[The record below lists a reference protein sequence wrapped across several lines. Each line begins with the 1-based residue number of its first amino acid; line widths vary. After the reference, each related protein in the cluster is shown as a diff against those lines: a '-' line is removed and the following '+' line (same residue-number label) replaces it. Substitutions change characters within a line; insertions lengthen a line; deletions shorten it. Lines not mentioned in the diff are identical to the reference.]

1 MSFYNGI
8 LNHYDESGSVNIKGA
23 RGAPGIGFKLD
34 LNNDYD
40 MQNKKLVNVKQGTNN
55 NDVITKSQLDIKTSL
70 LDGSRPSYVVND
82 KAAIYSSTGA
92 LHAQSLY
99 LKDTPDN
106 AGNSDEIRIMTEH
119 QSRSNVHL
127 NIPDIQNFDGY
138 GGRPK
143 SEFMITSV
151 DQNVTGKKVFENIEV
166 HDPTSNNQAANKNYV
181 DFKIANND
189 QFVKKTGD
197 VLTGDLIL
205 PHDNYPVQGNTN
217 KAVSYETQREI
228 FLSRK
233 ESFPMQAD
241 INMNNNFIQD
251 VATPTTSHQG
261 VNKGYCDYNF
271 LNRQKGGVIMGP
283 LSMNRNDI
291 IGIPDTPKYGYSA
304 VNKNYV
310 DGKFIKKV
318 GDTMTGVLNMN
329 NHLITNL
336 KSPTGDNDAVNKKFV
351 TDQITESHITGSN
364 IYNEMS
370 FLTDTSS
377 IANVRGTVI
386 NAYEDYI
393 NSPHPNRKAY
403 KITINPTSNNLY
415 DAAIQFNISYLAVGK
430 YSIIIE
436 YYPPSM
442 QNVNIVATVNQIT
455 INKQMKREFSTY
467 SKLLLQ
473 IENKV
478 KKATNAIILQMTGS
492 SVNPFTAYII
502 IYGVI
507 EWSDYVSPLVYSI
520 AGGQSSSE
528 IDTASFVKLDGS
540 RVMTGNLDMNTNNI
554 INVKEPVNDSDVVNK
569 QYLENKL
576 IESHLQPSGPSNIFH
591 FLMNDTSKFS
601 SIREIII
608 GSFSD
613 VEKVAHRLNKKALS
627 ILLQNDLQTVSYSA
641 RLGLDMTSLS
651 VGDYTLVME
660 FYWPEKFNIYTYA
673 DSTPTNI
680 VAEQN
685 IKNFSNYQKLY
696 LQFTKKNTNSPNNL
710 IMEIRGELSTSNQ
723 QTGYLI
729 FYGTKGTHYSITNDF
744 YDQYIMS
751 DIFIYNENMKMQT
764 KIDMNNNKIIKL
776 SNGTD
781 PDDAVNKGQLDS
793 VKNHSEMVKNQL
805 DSYLFYMK
813 NYLYMSI
820 FTHRFYDLKEPIKFI
835 LDGSAISGINPNM
848 SIISSGSSHIT
859 VSGFDP
865 IRGLQFNPLTKIII
879 DLGYM
884 VNQNSPYTIMISLT
898 LKEIFRLYFCDSI
911 YDQTVYYPSFII
923 IPTQR
928 HIGIQKSN
936 FDIVIKKYPANLN
949 NKQLMVWITFN
960 PSINQYEII
969 LGNVNFTKLISS
981 PISNF
986 STNKLRIDANN
997 NIINKICYQNQHFAS
1012 AETFTKMMFEERKN
1026 GSYF

>member
-205 PHDNYPVQGNTN
+205 PHDNYPFQGNTN

-283 LSMNRNDI
+283 LSMNRNDL

-310 DGKFIKKV
+310 DGEIGKIASVDTTQLIKK
-318 GDTMTGVLNMN
+318 D
-329 NHLITNL
+329 
-336 KSPTGDNDAVNKKFV
+336 
-351 TDQITESHITGSN
+351 GSVPMAADLDMGTHK
-364 IYNEMS
+364 IS
-370 FLTDTSS
+370 
-377 IANVRGTVI
+377 NV
-386 NAYEDYI
+386 
-393 NSPHPNRKAY
+393 
-403 KITINPTSNNLY
+403 
-415 DAAIQFNISYLAVGK
+415 
-430 YSIIIE
+430 
-436 YYPPSM
+436 
-442 QNVNIVATVNQIT
+442 
-455 INKQMKREFSTY
+455 
-467 SKLLLQ
+467 
-473 IENKV
+473 
-478 KKATNAIILQMTGS
+478 
-492 SVNPFTAYII
+492 VNPEF
-502 IYGVI
+502 
-507 EWSDYVSPLVYSI
+507 
-520 AGGQSSSE
+520 
-528 IDTASFVKLDGS
+528 DT
-540 RVMTGNLDMNTNNI
+540 
-554 INVKEPVNDSDVVNK
+554 DVVNK

-613 VEKVAHRLNKKALS
+613 VKKVAHRLNKKALS

-680 VAEQN
+680 VDEQN

-710 IMEIRGELSTSNQ
+710 MMEIRGELSTSNQ

-729 FYGTKGTHYSITNDF
+729 FYGTKGTHHSITNDF

-865 IRGLQFNPLTKIII
+865 IRGLQFNPSTKIII

-898 LKEIFRLYFCDSI
+898 LKDYLKLYFVEPIHEQTAYFPVYI
-911 YDQTVYYPSFII
+911 YNPFDRTIRIEFTKKMLAKNYPVVL
-923 IPTQR
+923 
-928 HIGIQKSN
+928 
-936 FDIVIKKYPANLN
+936 D
-949 NKQLMVWITFN
+949 NKQAMIWIYYN
-960 PSINQYEII
+960 PSETKYEII
-969 LGNVNFTKLISS
+969 IGNGNYLNIVSP